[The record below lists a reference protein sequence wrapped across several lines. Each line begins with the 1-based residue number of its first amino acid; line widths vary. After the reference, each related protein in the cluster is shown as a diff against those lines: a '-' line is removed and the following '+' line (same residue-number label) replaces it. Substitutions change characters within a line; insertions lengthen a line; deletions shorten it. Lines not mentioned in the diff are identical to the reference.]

1 MRSTDNS
8 KLLNRSRAFKRFDGS
23 LFIEFRPLKG
33 VASYFL
39 GMTKDISCEGLSLTF
54 QNVALEPGQ
63 RLQFKLKQ
71 PQTNTIISFLG
82 DVIWQ
87 EQKDSKYSAG
97 IKFCD
102 VKKKNKKIML
112 KVISDICNIPVK
124 SLLFNND
131 IEKSLNN
138 SIDKQIA
145 PASDIINTNKP
156 HPRISN
162 RQKSK
167 FSWLYRIIFILTT
180 TSALLFLPSI
190 IENFEDVSSNP
201 ITKFI
206 KSMAMD
212 NTKHMNALFTYEN
225 GPIHNGNIRTDYN
238 SVQLQPIENITLFE
252 VVEEN
257 IPSAIKE
264 KELGI
269 KLPANLMDMAE
280 ENEFHIQVASLK
292 DPVIAHGILSE
303 LKQDYP
309 AVYLLI
315 QNDFY
320 KVRIPDIKT
329 SEQGYDLL
337 KDIEAKF
344 NIKPILV
351 KRFQ

>member
-1 MRSTDNS
+1 MV
-8 KLLNRSRAFKRFDGS
+8 NRKRQFKRFDS
-23 LFIEFRPLKG
+23 NLFIEFRPLKE
-33 VASYFL
+33 VPSYLL
-39 GMTKDISCEGLSLTF
+39 GITNNISCEGLSLTF

-87 EQKDSKYSAG
+87 EQKDNKYSAG
-97 IKFCD
+97 VKFCD
-102 VKKKNKKIML
+102 AKKKNKKIML
-112 KVISDICNIPVK
+112 KVISDSCNIPFN
-124 SLLFNND
+124 SLLFSND

-138 SIDKQIA
+138 SIDEQAA
-145 PASDIINTNKP
+145 PASAIIDTNKLNS
-156 HPRISN
+156 RISN
-162 RQKSK
+162 RQKIN
-167 FSWLYRIIFILTT
+167 FSWLYKAIFILAM
-180 TSALLFLPSI
+180 TSAVLFLPAI
-190 IENFEDVSSNP
+190 TEIFEDVSSKP

-206 KSMAMD
+206 KLIATD
-212 NTKHMNALFTYEN
+212 NTKHINALFTYEN
-225 GPIHNGNIRTDYN
+225 GQIHSKNILTDNN
-238 SVQLQPIENITLFE
+238 SVQLQHIKNSALFE

-257 IPSAIKE
+257 IPLARKE
-264 KELGI
+264 KDLDI
-269 KLPANLMDMAE
+269 KLPANIMDMAE

-292 DPVIAHGILSE
+292 DPEIAHGILSDF
-303 LKQDYP
+303 KQDYP

-351 KRFQ
+351 KRFH